1 MGYYGIWKY
10 LQPYSLATIVVF
22 VLLLIRTKNELIEK
36 KKKCNKGRLF
46 RYIPS
51 NRSINLN

>member
-36 KKKCNKGRLF
+36 KKNVIKDGCFDTYQAIGQ
-46 RYIPS
+46 
-51 NRSINLN
+51 